1 MTDALGLLGAG
12 AKSDG
17 RCPPLLGI
25 FATWR
30 LLAYGYTFPV
40 FYAAFFLYLYWRGLW
55 LMSNSGVP
63 VYHDF
68 TNVFVAGLQ
77 ALHGETASVYI
88 PAEFAR
94 LQDALVGP
102 GKSLFTTW
110 PYPPTYFLILAPV
123 ALLPYLEAFL
133 TWESATLLGFIVV
146 IYLIVR
152 RSPAIALVLA
162 SPFTA
167 WNFLIGQSGFLTASL
182 LGASL
187 LVLERQP
194 VLAGIF
200 IGCLSYKPQFG
211 ILFPVALVAA
221 SQWRAFASAACT
233 AVFLAGASVAAFGV
247 DTWTA
252 FPQELLAEA
261 DETVFAEPESRWGYV
276 QTVYGLVRAL
286 HSGAAIAW
294 FAQGATTVATI
305 IIVAIVWRSPVRY
318 PLKAA
323 TLSVAI
329 FIATPRGF
337 AYDLAAIAVPI
348 AFIAKDQIC
357 RGLLKG
363 EQTIMIA
370 LFIAS
375 LSIFLTAGRAPVGA
389 LILLT
394 LFGLILR
401 RALNCDKEPAVV
413 P

>member
-152 RSPAIALVLA
+152 RAPAIALVLA

-167 WNFLIGQSGFLTASL
+167 WNFLLGQSGFLTASL

-187 LVLERQP
+187 LTLKRQP
-194 VLAGIF
+194 VLAGVF
-200 IGCLSYKPQFG
+200 IGCLTYKPQFG
-211 ILFPVALVAA
+211 ILLPIALLAA
-221 SQWRAFASAACT
+221 SKWRALASSAITSAILAGVSM
-233 AVFLAGASVAAFGV
+233 AVFGTDA
-247 DTWTA
+247 WTG
-252 FPQELLAEA
+252 FP
-261 DETVFAEPESRWGYV
+261 
-276 QTVYGLVRAL
+276 
-286 HSGAAIAW
+286 
-294 FAQGATTVATI
+294 
-305 IIVAIVWRSPVRY
+305 
-318 PLKAA
+318 
-323 TLSVAI
+323 
-329 FIATPRGF
+329 
-337 AYDLAAIAVPI
+337 
-348 AFIAKDQIC
+348 
-357 RGLLKG
+357 RGLLAQA
-363 EQTIMIA
+363 EVNLI
-370 LFIAS
+370 
-375 LSIFLTAGRAPVGA
+375 VGP
-389 LILLT
+389 
-394 LFGLILR
+394 GQ
-401 RALNCDKEPAVV
+401 E
-413 P
+413 